1 MALEWRVPAV
11 SADWL
16 WASLRSRRR
25 EPFDPYLIHA
35 ASQAGSNETSLQ
47 KTPAGSKQIQ
57 ENAKGPLPT
66 TAKHDIKKPKQ
77 RTDNRGEQDI
87 SRNHR
92 TNSIRQSDKSRSAL
106 SRQSFSEDSV
116 MMNNAVDEGSQ
127 SAPFTDTKLNHSAAG
142 RPISEGL
149 PEPLQERSP
158 NSPPKPEPTDAR
170 PANKLPPEPKKPQP
184 ESMAP
189 EINSLLAH
197 YQQQN
202 PAIIAPSR
210 QKRRIFGR
218 AESNLSNRSTASVRI
233 SRASSVD
240 TMNTDG
246 IGTPL
251 EPVHPTLKRTESKHA
266 LTASLLADH
275 DEQAE
280 EDELARQKM
289 QMTQVGYEDLEGEA
303 SRERLMRKMGGVV
316 DVGRSKATTPKAKSQ
331 GTVKDIV
338 GVGVQS
344 VSKRT
349 RQAGAR

>member
-1 MALEWRVPAV
+1 MALEWKVPAV

-16 WASLRSRRR
+16 WDSLRSGRR
-25 EPFDPYLIHA
+25 EPFDPYLIHT

-47 KTPAGSKQIQ
+47 GASAGSKQIQ
-57 ENAKGPLPT
+57 ENTEGPLPT
-66 TAKHDIKKPKQ
+66 TAKHDTRKKKQ
-77 RTDNRGEQDI
+77 RTGNRGEQEV

-92 TNSIRQSDKSRSAL
+92 TDLIRQSNKSRNAL
-106 SRQSFSEDSV
+106 SRQSFSDDSA
-116 MMNNAVDEGSQ
+116 MTINAADEGPQGASR
-127 SAPFTDTKLNHSAAG
+127 TDTKQNGSVAG
-142 RPISEGL
+142 RPISDGL

-158 NSPPKPEPTDAR
+158 NSPPKPQITDAR
-170 PANKLPPEPKKPQP
+170 PANKLPPELNKPQP

-202 PAIIAPSR
+202 PTVIAPNR

-218 AESNLSNRSTASVRI
+218 AESNLSNRSTGSVRI

-246 IGTPL
+246 VGTPL

-303 SRERLMRKMGGVV
+303 SRERLMRKMGGGV
-316 DVGRSKATTPKAKSQ
+316 DVARFKVATPKAKSQ

-349 RQAGAR
+349 RQAGAK